1 MINQAL
7 DVQYSHLSG
16 HKPMNTYS
24 PVVYKC
30 ESKYMMDRLAD
41 WNCIGVGLSAPYGPL
56 ATSDIL

>member
-1 MINQAL
+1 
-7 DVQYSHLSG
+7 
-16 HKPMNTYS
+16 MNTYS